1 METQKSASTNL
12 EHAKQLSGKEH
23 MLEEKQKLF
32 IERENLIIEKD
43 KLISQ
48 KDQNIAKLDAHI
60 KDLQAKLIQVQNK
73 GGGQSAKRETELTAK
88 VAELQKQCQA
98 LTDDMTR
105 AEKAN

>member
-43 KLISQ
+43 KLIS
-48 KDQNIAKLDAHI
+48 
-60 KDLQAKLIQVQNK
+60 
-73 GGGQSAKRETELTAK
+73 
-88 VAELQKQCQA
+88 
-98 LTDDMTR
+98 
-105 AEKAN
+105 